1 MAQINYETS
10 QQIGAENASNSTLP
24 KFFSLR
30 TDGDEAVVRIM
41 HDNTASF
48 EIMTFHEIQTGN
60 GKFRKVNCI
69 RDPREPLENCPLCN
83 SGSKIRQAIFI
94 HMIQYVKN
102 DQGKIVPQAV
112 VWERSISYAEKL
124 KGYIDNYGPLSDII
138 CKIVRHGVAGDRQT
152 TYDIIPNLNKQIY
165 TDAQYPKI
173 ENAFD
178 NYKALGTVVLDKD
191 YQDLDSFIRTGQ
203 FPVKDTQNTQ
213 QAQPMQQIPPVS
225 YQQPNNYQFPAYDT
239 NPARGS
245 GQVYPQ
251 MINGITTAGLP
262 VNPVLNTAEFTTS
275 SSQVNNNQNSGIP
288 ETPAQIARPIR
299 HY

>member
-30 TDGDEAVVRIM
+30 TDGDEAIVRIM

-48 EIMTFHEIQTGN
+48 EIMTLHEIQTGN

-83 SGSKIRQAIFI
+83 SGSKIKQAIFI

-102 DQGKIVPQAV
+102 DQGMIIPQAV

-165 TDAQYPKI
+165 PDTQYPKI

-203 FPVKDTQNTQ
+203 FPVKDTQNTP

-225 YQQPNNYQFPAYDT
+225 YQQPSNYQFPAYDA
-239 NPARGS
+239 NPAFSS
-245 GQVYPQ
+245 GQPYMQ
-251 MINGITTAGLP
+251 MPSSVTTAGSP
-262 VNPVLNTAEFTTS
+262 VNPVYNTAEFTTS
-275 SSQVNNNQNSGIP
+275 PSPVNNNSGIP

>member
-10 QQIGAENASNSTLP
+10 QQIGAENNNNSTLP
-24 KFFSLR
+24 RFFSLK

-41 HDNTASF
+41 HDTTATF
-48 EIMTFHEIQTGN
+48 EIMTFHEIQTSN

-83 SGSKIRQAIFI
+83 SGSKIKQAIFI

-102 DQGKIVPQAV
+102 EQGAIFAQPV

-124 KGYIDNYGPLSDII
+124 KGYIDNYGPLSDVI
-138 CKIVRHGVAGDRQT
+138 CKIVRHGAAGDRQT

-165 TDAQYPKI
+165 TDAQYPKV

-178 NYKALGTVVLDKD
+178 NYKALGTIVLDKD

-203 FPVKDTQNTQ
+203 FPVKDNPNAQQTQTIPAPSYPP
-213 QAQPMQQIPPVS
+213 QAAPVNPP
-225 YQQPNNYQFPAYDT
+225 FPAYD
-239 NPARGS
+239 
-245 GQVYPQ
+245 
-251 MINGITTAGLP
+251 M
-262 VNPVLNTAEFTTS
+262 
-275 SSQVNNNQNSGIP
+275 
-288 ETPAQIARPIR
+288 TPAYVPNQTSYTTTYPAPSANYSGSASSVPEAPQQIVRPIR